1 MSTDSLAAARG
12 ASGEFGVAPAARNV
26 ARQSLSSPPA
36 GVGASRASF
45 PPPAPCLPLP
55 GDALPAMSFSA
66 SSTPNVSRTSSLS
79 PMSRRCSRYRRSCSL
94 ASTDQRLHAV
104 EDGVGHF
111 EFWHERKL
119 FVASVAQQQRDAI
132 RVHAEPGTGLGR
144 IVHDD
149 HVEIFCFEL
158 LSPARDGV
166 VRLERKADDH
176 RTWTSCAFCRL
187 QYVGRRGERQRRRR
201 RGFL

>member
-104 EDGVGHF
+104 EDGVGHC

-119 FVASVAQQQRDAI
+119 LVAAVAQKERDAI
-132 RVHAEPGTGLGR
+132 RVHAEPGAGFGR

-149 HVEIFCFEL
+149 HVEIFCLEL
-158 LSPARDGV
+158 LAPAHDGI
-166 VRLERKADDH
+166 VRLEREADDDCA
-176 RTWTSCAFCRL
+176 RTASAFRRL
-187 QYVGRRGERQRRRR
+187 KDIG
-201 RGFL
+201 